1 MTVNNPLA
9 LGRQLSNKKSDP
21 DILDY
26 LLKPALTMEMKPVL
40 VSSTSF
46 VFVFTPR
53 YDIVLQRLPGDA
65 RAGSIRG
72 GGH

>member
-46 VFVFTPR
+46 VFVFTP
-53 YDIVLQRLPGDA
+53 
-65 RAGSIRG
+65 
-72 GGH
+72 